1 MRSGLY
7 SGGAG
12 IALFLAILAAAAKSR
27 RSPRRPATAA
37 LRRANEE
44 WTLSSGSAIA
54 TGWSKTATSTSSIT
68 MISAWLQQLTV
79 SEVFLAK
86 RSHDLHGS
94 IGPAQDNAFIKTELI
109 SFVANVAGR
118 NATVQNT
125 LAAVLLPDM
134 LIVQTDKA
142 QSTAGW
148 LSWALANGWGGR
160 KLTDDVVDAGLSAI
174 FGALLDPSNVS
185 PGLTT
190 DNVGSDSQ
198 FLTTFPYVA
207 AANR

>member
-1 MRSGLY
+1 MRRLP
-7 SGGAG
+7 
-12 IALFLAILAAAAKSR
+12 FLLAAAALLA
-27 RSPRRPATAA
+27 ATAC
-37 LRRANEE
+37 NSD
-44 WTLSSGSAIA
+44 T
-54 TGWSKTATSTSSIT
+54 TTSTT
-68 MISAWLQQLTV
+68 TGTPRTYNQVQRLGNPLV

-86 RSHDLHGS
+86 RSHATHGS
-94 IGPAQDNAFIKTELI
+94 IGPAQDVALLQPELV
-109 SFVANVAGR
+109 SFVATVAGR

-134 LIVQTDKA
+134 LIVQTDRA

-148 LSWALANGWGGR
+148 LGWALADGWGGR

-174 FGALLDPSNVS
+174 FGPLLDSSNVS

-190 DNVGSDSQ
+190 DNVASDSP

-207 AANR
+207 PANR

>member
-1 MRSGLY
+1 MSRYRL
-7 SGGAG
+7 AFAAV
-12 IALFLAILAAAAKSR
+12 ALLGT
-27 RSPRRPATAA
+27 TACNSDNSMTTTTPTRMYNQVQR
-37 LRRANEE
+37 LGNP
-44 WTLSSGSAIA
+44 L
-54 TGWSKTATSTSSIT
+54 
-68 MISAWLQQLTV
+68 V

-86 RSHDLHGS
+86 RSHATHGS
-94 IGPAQDNAFIKTELI
+94 TGPSQDVSLIKAEMI
-109 SFVANVAGR
+109 SFVATVAGR

-174 FGALLDPSNVS
+174 FGSLLDPSNTS
-185 PGLTT
+185 PGLAT
-190 DNVGSDSQ
+190 DNVASDSP

-207 AANR
+207 PANR